1 MITGRS
7 SELLAFSGMM
17 LCHVSLVT
25 IVVLVAGNGLPVN
38 CPPYILTY
46 PGITPVGRG
55 GRQEAKRDC
64 TAVLRDRRMAA
75 VTHLGYMYS
84 AI

>member
-1 MITGRS
+1 M
-7 SELLAFSGMM
+7 LAFSGMM

-25 IVVLVAGNGLPVN
+25 IVVLVAGNGLPVS

-46 PGITPVGRG
+46 PGITPVERG